1 MLSGKIKVI
10 AAFSAHQ
17 ELLLLLLVHY
27 VPDKVQCR
35 NTNNAFLHKK

>member
-27 VPDKVQCR
+27 VPDKV
-35 NTNNAFLHKK
+35 